1 MNKLLLSLLSQI
13 SEVVFC
19 PVLTPSVVHFLP
31 NVGTSAELATA
42 SGVITSAAAT
52 VATTPARSE
61 AKALCPLVFIF
72 ILAFEGYV
80 VVYHSVRGIPNIFA
94 I

>member
-1 MNKLLLSLLSQI
+1 MSD
-13 SEVVFC
+13 VVFC

-31 NVGTSAELATA
+31 NAGTSAELATA

-72 ILAFEGYV
+72 ILALEGLLLFT
-80 VVYHSVRGIPNIFA
+80 IL
-94 I
+94 

>member
-1 MNKLLLSLLSQI
+1 M

-19 PVLTPSVVHFLP
+19 PVLTPSVVHTLP
-31 NVGTSAELATA
+31 KVGTSAEFATA

-72 ILAFEGYV
+72 ILALEGLLLFT
-80 VVYHSVRGIPNIFA
+80 IL
-94 I
+94 

>member
-1 MNKLLLSLLSQI
+1 MSDFEL
-13 SEVVFC
+13 V

-31 NVGTSAELATA
+31 NTGASAELATA

-61 AKALCPLVFIF
+61 AKALCPLVSIF
-72 ILAFEGYV
+72 ILAFEGWLLFT
-80 VVYHSVRGIPNIFA
+80 IL
-94 I
+94 

>member
-1 MNKLLLSLLSQI
+1 VSFPLAFSLQI
-13 SEVVFC
+13 SDFELV
-19 PVLTPSVVHFLP
+19 PVLTPSVVQRLP

-72 ILAFEGYV
+72 ILALEGLLLFT
-80 VVYHSVRGIPNIFA
+80 IL
-94 I
+94 

>member
-1 MNKLLLSLLSQI
+1 MRDFEL
-13 SEVVFC
+13 V
-19 PVLTPSVVHFLP
+19 PVLTPSVVQRLP
-31 NVGTSAELATA
+31 NVGTSAAFATA

-72 ILAFEGYV
+72 ILAFEGWLLLFT
-80 VVYHSVRGIPNIFA
+80 IL
-94 I
+94 